1 MLTIDKVKKAEHL
14 LKDVIRKTDLI
25 FAPDLAK
32 NSEIY
37 LKSENLQK
45 TGSFKVRGAYAKI
58 AQLSDEQKKRGI
70 IACSAGNHAQGV
82 ALAAQKNGIQSKIF
96 IPSTAPISKIEA
108 TKSYGAQI
116 CLVDG
121 VYDDAYNEAVQCQQE
136 TGAEFIHPFDDIEVI
151 AGQGTI
157 ALEVLE
163 QLPEV
168 EAVIVPIGGGG
179 LISGIAYTIKMLKPE
194 CKVYGVQAAGAGSM
208 YYSIEHHKRTELPA
222 VHTFAD
228 GTAVKMPGE
237 NTFALCEKY
246 VDKIVTVTDDE
257 IATAVLTLMERQ
269 KLVAEGAGAL
279 SVAAAMFKKLPIE
292 GKKTVCIVSGGNIDV
307 NILSRVINRGLLKS
321 GRIADLTIE
330 MLDKPGQL
338 KEVSRIIADLGANV
352 IRVRHNQGGE
362 NTDINDCYLKI
373 SMETR
378 NLRHLCEIKKA
389 LCDAGYKLT
398 GEK

>member
-1 MLTIDKVKKAEHL
+1 
-14 LKDVIRKTDLI
+14 
-25 FAPDLAK
+25 
-32 NSEIY
+32 
-37 LKSENLQK
+37 
-45 TGSFKVRGAYAKI
+45 
-58 AQLSDEQKKRGI
+58 
-70 IACSAGNHAQGV
+70 
-82 ALAAQKNGIQSKIF
+82 
-96 IPSTAPISKIEA
+96 
-108 TKSYGAQI
+108 
-116 CLVDG
+116 
-121 VYDDAYNEAVQCQQE
+121 
-136 TGAEFIHPFDDIEVI
+136 
-151 AGQGTI
+151 
-157 ALEVLE
+157 
-163 QLPEV
+163 
-168 EAVIVPIGGGG
+168 
-179 LISGIAYTIKMLKPE
+179 
-194 CKVYGVQAAGAGSM
+194 
-208 YYSIEHHKRTELPA
+208 
-222 VHTFAD
+222 
-228 GTAVKMPGE
+228 
-237 NTFALCEKY
+237 
-246 VDKIVTVTDDE
+246 
-257 IATAVLTLMERQ
+257 MERQ